1 MGRIDLENFPT
12 SSSALRMLDDV
23 STGFY
28 ENSYVGK
35 WLYQVMGLEYDD
47 AFMLAQTLPE
57 QFFPETATWG
67 LRYHEEKWG
76 LPIRESLEDE
86 ERRRLIYQKRD
97 YRAPMTP
104 HRMEYYLQNATGFAA
119 RISDCHDP
127 GDDGW
132 HPAHP
137 NIFRAVFE
145 GEGTLDVKKAKE
157 LLKKIK
163 QSHTTFFI
171 YDKVADVMDNR
182 NLEQMLLWKLTMRT
196 QVPFWGCY
204 IFDGAWNLDGSILLN
219 QQRRYNLILGLKY
232 YQGAFYELAAAHT
245 HLFDGTWN
253 FDGSILL
260 DNIRR
265 IGMLKTHMK
274 ISGPET
280 SCRAAVAASHRADF
294 WQLLSGSLQAPDSG
308 EQDGCIRRRMDASA
322 RICLEAC
329 GPAEKIRDGPV
340 EIRRN
345 LWRFDGAELLD
356 GSRKFNAMQRLEV
369 L

>member
-1 MGRIDLENFPT
+1 MQTMKIVDKWLKDLPQQFQGKKRIEILI
-12 SSSALRMLDDV
+12 SAFARQMEEVRKVFDDV
-23 STGFY
+23 NQLTDIDTAHGV
-28 ENSYVGK
+28 NLDYVGDIVVLSRK
-35 WLYQVMGLEYDD
+35 DAQVILRSKMDQELGDEIYRQVLRYKAVKNTCDCTYEDIVSTMKLLWDVDYIRYIEKPERPAAIFMQMPPFDINTSDPVAKRILAIRPAGVGLVYAVSYCLEADHSGLE
-47 AFMLAQTLPE
+47 
-57 QFFPETATWG
+57 
-67 LRYHEEKWG
+67 K
-76 LPIRESLEDE
+76 II
-86 ERRRLIYQKRD
+86 LIN
-97 YRAPMTP
+97 M
-104 HRMEYYLQNATGFAA
+104 RMCWAL
-119 RISDCHDP
+119 
-127 GDDGW
+127 
-132 HPAHP
+132 
-137 NIFRAVFE
+137 
-145 GEGTLDVKKAKE
+145 
-157 LLKKIK
+157 
-163 QSHTTFFI
+163 
-171 YDKVADVMDNR
+171 
-182 NLEQMLLWKLTMRT
+182 
-196 QVPFWGCY
+196 PFWGCY
-204 IFDGAWNLDGSILLN
+204 VFDGAWKFDGSILLN

-294 WQLLSGSLQAPDSG
+294 WQLLSGSLQSPDSG

-322 RICLEAC
+322 RIYLEAC

-340 EIRRN
+340 EISRN